1 MTEIVEKLP
10 LEERM
15 KIAVKKYYNNKIHT
29 DAEFYQKEKT
39 RVVDYIKN
47 RYANDP
53 EYRENLLRKKR
64 EYYAKRKEEK
74 KKMLEGQ

>member
-1 MTEIVEKLP
+1 MTIEISS

-15 KIAVKKYYNNKIHT
+15 RASVRKSYNNKIHT
-29 DAEFYQKEKT
+29 NPEFYEAEKK
-39 RVVDYIKN
+39 RVVSYIKN

-64 EYYAKRKEEK
+64 EYYAKKKAEK
-74 KKMLEGQ
+74 KLMESE